1 MSEYFCARVWEVRM
15 GMAMNDVEALAR
27 TGVLE
32 MQRWI
37 PGVKQVQ
44 LVRLQEEPQRYVMT
58 TTFADHAAYTYW
70 RQVEDEASDYWERY
84 ASVQM
89 HWEQLCSLVSEYAG
103 KLVMDVSLQ

>member
-1 MSEYFCARVWEVRM
+1 MGEYFCVRVWEVRT
-15 GMAMNDVEALAR
+15 GMAMKDVEALAK

-37 PGVKQVQ
+37 PGVKQVR
-44 LVRLQEEPQRYVMT
+44 LVRLQGEPQRYVMT
-58 TTFADHAAYTYW
+58 TTFADLAAYSYW
-70 RQVEDEASDYWERY
+70 QQVEDEASDYWERY

-103 KLVMDVSLQ
+103 ELVMDVSL

>member
-1 MSEYFCARVWEVRM
+1 MNEYFCVRVWEVRT
-15 GMAMNDVEALAR
+15 GMAMKDVEALAR

-37 PGVKQVQ
+37 PGVKQVR
-44 LVRLQEEPQRYVMT
+44 LVRLQGEPQRYVMT
-58 TTFADHAAYTYW
+58 TTFADLAAYIYW

-89 HWEQLCSLVSEYAG
+89 HWEQLCVLVSEYAG
-103 KLVMDVSLQ
+103 DLVMDVSL